1 MDERDITLDVAAA
14 EPDAP
19 DDDDVV
25 GHRFLTPDQAQ
36 ARADRAR
43 DERAERSP
51 AEPLPD
57 ATDDQT

>member
-1 MDERDITLDVAAA
+1 MDERDMTPDVAAELA
-14 EPDAP
+14 SDG
-19 DDDDVV
+19 DDDVV

-43 DERAERSP
+43 DERAERLP

-57 ATDDQT
+57 SPDNQT